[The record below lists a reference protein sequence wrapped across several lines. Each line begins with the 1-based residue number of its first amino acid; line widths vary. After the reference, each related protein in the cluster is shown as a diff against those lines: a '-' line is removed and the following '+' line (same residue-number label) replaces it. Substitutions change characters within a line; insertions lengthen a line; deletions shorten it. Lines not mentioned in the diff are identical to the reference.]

1 MGNADL
7 YGTDTVSLLTY
18 FTNQLPQKADLIFKK
33 AENNEI
39 VILIPSIVI
48 GELIYTIL
56 KGKEIFGKKIPQ
68 TNVNFILEVIF
79 RSPSFK
85 IVDLKL
91 KGWNLLLSSK
101 IPELHDRMIV
111 ATCIQEGVKML
122 VTNDSDILNSKEIEV
137 VW

>member
-1 MGNADL
+1 MNKANF

-18 FTNQLPQKADLIFKK
+18 FTDQLPHQSDEIFKK

-39 VILIPSIVI
+39 IILIPSIVI

-68 TNVNFILEVIF
+68 TNINYILEVIF

-85 IVDLKL
+85 IVDLNL
-91 KGWNLLLSSK
+91 KGWNMLLSSK

-111 ATCIQEGVKML
+111 ATCIQEEVKML
-122 VTNDSDILNSKEIEV
+122 VTNDSDISNSNEIEV
-137 VW
+137 IW